1 MNYQE
6 SIFESLKEV
15 TERPTKNDMQFAYVV
30 LHQGLGLSP
39 KEAIKEAIEI

>member
-6 SIFESLKEV
+6 FILEALKEV

-30 LHQGLGLSP
+30 LHQALGLNP
-39 KEAIKEAIEI
+39 KEAIKEAITL